1 MKTVELAIKP
11 HLDAVTVRAGD
22 TLIVRVPGATEEQA
36 RQVVEY
42 VTANLPGV
50 NTLVLRAE
58 QILVFRPDGGE

>member
-11 HLDAVTVRAGD
+11 HLDAVTVRSGD

-36 RQVVEY
+36 RQVVQYITE
-42 VTANLPGV
+42 NLRGV

-58 QILVFRPDGGE
+58 QILVFRPDGSE